1 MPEMLDIKEMVSG
14 DHFGF
19 MGYQCWWTGWKQDAS
34 RIFPSGQWMAI
45 DPKTNKGYYLSL
57 PGNIFSE
64 CTLGR
69 QINTSCELRY
79 DALEII
85 MSRSYR
91 KKMVKEGREKFKEMV
106 DKAERIKVMKAL
118 DTEVKAK
125 EHELP
130 KNKFKQMLEEIERV
144 AREIEAKMG
153 KDSWLVKKRE
163 IERTKSMEKIH
174 SSKQINEIKRMYE
187 QWKSYRLEQENMRSK
202 DDL

>member
-130 KNKFKQMLEEIERV
+130 KNKFKQMFEEIERV
-144 AREIEAKMG
+144 AREIEAR
-153 KDSWLVKKRE
+153 RE
-163 IERTKSMEKIH
+163 VERMREMEGRYNQ
-174 SSKQINEIKRMYE
+174 SDEIDRMRE
-187 QWKSYRLEQENMRSK
+187 KWKSYILEQENMRSK